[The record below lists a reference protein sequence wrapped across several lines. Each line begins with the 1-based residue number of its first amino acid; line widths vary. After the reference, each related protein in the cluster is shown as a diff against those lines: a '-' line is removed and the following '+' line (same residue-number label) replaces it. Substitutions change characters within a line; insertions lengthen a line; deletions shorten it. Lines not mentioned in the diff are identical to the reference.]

1 MHCWGKNMTDYEIQ
15 HPPVFTRYIKQAA
28 SNEPIKRTTMAL
40 KRQKMCVFMTKI
52 YVSAKIRANCEL
64 WTVLVLTLLQFG

>member
-1 MHCWGKNMTDYEIQ
+1 MHCWGKNMTEYEIQ

-52 YVSAKIRANCEL
+52 YVSAKIGANCEI
-64 WTVLVLTLLQFG
+64 WIVSVLTLLQFG